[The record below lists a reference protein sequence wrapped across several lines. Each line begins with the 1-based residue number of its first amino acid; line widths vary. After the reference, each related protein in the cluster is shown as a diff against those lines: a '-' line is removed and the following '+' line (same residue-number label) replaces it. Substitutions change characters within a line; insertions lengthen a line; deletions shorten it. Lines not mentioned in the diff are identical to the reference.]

1 MNKLLKLSGNEKPR
15 EFGEAA
21 EEGVGEHREDM
32 G

>member
-1 MNKLLKLSGNEKPR
+1 MNKLLKLSGSEKWR

-21 EEGVGEHREDM
+21 EEGIGEHRGDM